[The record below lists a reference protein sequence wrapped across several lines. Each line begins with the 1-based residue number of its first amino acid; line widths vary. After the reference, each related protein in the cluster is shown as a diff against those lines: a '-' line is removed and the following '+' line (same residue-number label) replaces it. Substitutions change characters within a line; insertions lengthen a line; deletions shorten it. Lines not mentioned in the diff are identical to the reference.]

1 MGLSLTVRILL
12 DQVARHG
19 RGGGGIA
26 DHDEVVA
33 DDDAR
38 VRVPFGG
45 VGPAVGAELLEGDLL
60 VFQVG
65 LGCKCFGHGGNLLMG
80 VKCEW
85 A

>member
-1 MGLSLTVRILL
+1 MITPEFGS
-12 DQVARHG
+12 
-19 RGGGGIA
+19 
-26 DHDEVVA
+26 
-33 DDDAR
+33 
-38 VRVPFGG
+38 PFGG